1 MNIKPNIPDEIDV
14 RKTDYSFRAD
24 MKVNGWML
32 VALII
37 SSASDVFFPDQIKAC
52 QLAWRVI
59 IAVAPFLFI
68 LLWVRALTR
77 WTRGMDE
84 LHRRI
89 TLSVIVFAVS
99 ATFFVVGLWHV
110 LAKAGIWRT
119 GFLGI
124 FDPTSVWVILSLMTA
139 FYFRGYRLF
148 NRRYQ

>member
-1 MNIKPNIPDEIDV
+1 MNKPNLPDEIDV
-14 RKTDYSFRAD
+14 RKKDYSFRAD

-37 SSASDVFFPDQIKAC
+37 SSASDVFFTDQIKAWPPAC
-52 QLAWRVI
+52 RTI

-77 WTRGMDE
+77 WSRGMDE

-89 TLSVIVFAVS
+89 TLSAIMFAVS
-99 ATFFVVGLWHV
+99 ATFFVVALWHV
-110 LAKAGIWRT
+110 LAKVGIWRS
-119 GFLGI
+119 GFLGV
-124 FDPTSVWVILSLMTA
+124 FDPNSVWVILSVMTA
-139 FYFRGYRLF
+139 SYFHGHRIF